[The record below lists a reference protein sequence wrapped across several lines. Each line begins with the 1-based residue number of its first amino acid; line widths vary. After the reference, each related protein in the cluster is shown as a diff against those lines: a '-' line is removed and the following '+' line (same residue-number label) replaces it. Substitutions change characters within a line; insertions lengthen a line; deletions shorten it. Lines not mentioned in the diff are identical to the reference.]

1 MKTDFQGVSG
11 HIHFNGGD
19 RPGTIS
25 VVQYFS
31 NETRLVGR
39 YVPGLDQKRGKLDI
53 YQSKLR
59 WLTPGGIKPT
69 DGNPGRLYLYE
80 NLAMQYTAIFSAVKM
95 KISLVII

>member
-1 MKTDFQGVSG
+1 MFGCSLICVFLSSAFVEEILKTDFQGVSG
-11 HIHFNGGD
+11 HIHFDGGD

-39 YVPGLDQKRGKLDI
+39 YVPGVDQKRGKLDI

-59 WLTPGGIKPT
+59 WLTHGGIKPT
-69 DGNPGRLYLYE
+69 DGNPGER
-80 NLAMQYTAIFSAVKM
+80 
-95 KISLVII
+95 